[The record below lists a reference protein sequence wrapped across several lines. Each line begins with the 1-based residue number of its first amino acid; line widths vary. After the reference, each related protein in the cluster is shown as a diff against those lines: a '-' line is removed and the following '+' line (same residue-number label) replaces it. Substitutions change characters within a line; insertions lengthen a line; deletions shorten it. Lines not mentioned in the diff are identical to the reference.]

1 VSATDLA
8 LPAPG
13 APGAIRIRRS
23 ARPSGWLLGLA
34 VAVVFVLS
42 FMPQLVSA
50 ADTSTLVNVFVLL
63 TIATM
68 WNLLAGYAGMVSIG
82 QQAFIGVGAYAVLV
96 ATLNGMNPFVAI
108 PVGAVVAAAFAF
120 CVSFLVF
127 RTKGGYFAVAT
138 WVVAAAAELVISSV
152 TKLGGG
158 TGHPIPGL
166 ASLSPTSFSD
176 ETYWAAMIVALLA
189 LAVTYLLLRSRLG
202 LVLASVRDDEVG
214 ARASGARVTSAR
226 RIVFMVA
233 ALGCGAAGALLAVSQ
248 LQVQPASIFS
258 VQFSAEMIFVT
269 MIGGMGTIEG
279 PIIGTVIFFVLQQN
293 LAQQGA
299 WYLIILGSVAV
310 LVAIWLPRGIW
321 GTITGRLR
329 FEFFPVGYFVVSERR
344 RRWRRGGQPAEGSAG
359 RPAVST
365 PGTE

>member
-1 VSATDLA
+1 VSTADAVAPRTDEGMG
-8 LPAPG
+8 P
-13 APGAIRIRRS
+13 ISVRRS
-23 ARPSGWLLGLA
+23 PRRSGWLLGVA
-34 VAVVFVLS
+34 VAVVAVLC
-42 FMPQLVSA
+42 FMPSLVSA

-82 QQAFIGVGAYAVLV
+82 QQAFIGVGAYTVLV
-96 ATLNGMNPFVAI
+96 ATLNGMNPIVAI
-108 PVGAVVAAAFAF
+108 PVGAAVAAAFSVA
-120 CVSFLVF
+120 VSFLVF

-138 WVVAAAAELVISSV
+138 WVVAAAAELVISSI

-166 ASLSPTSFSD
+166 SALSPTSFSD
-176 ETYWAAMIVALLA
+176 ETYWAAMIVAVLA
-189 LAVTYLLLRSRLG
+189 LAITYLLLRSRLG
-202 LVLASVRDDEVG
+202 LVLASVRDNEVA

-248 LQVQPASIFS
+248 LQVQPTAVFS

-310 LVAIWLPRGIW
+310 IVAIWLPRGIW
-321 GTITGRLR
+321 GTLTARLH
-329 FEFFPVGYFVVSERR
+329 FEFFPVGYFVASERTR
-344 RRWRRGGQPAEGSAG
+344 RRG
-359 RPAVST
+359 RPAATAAAADAST
-365 PGTE
+365 PTATE